1 MRRERERGRTDAMC
15 VRQTD
20 RQTDR
25 RTESFRV
32 LYLHIFS
39 NKLVYKK
46 VPLFVNFDI
55 RELDVSSLV
64 STH

>member
-1 MRRERERGRTDAMC
+1 MRRERGRPDVMC

-20 RQTDR
+20 RQT
-25 RTESFRV
+25 FHV
-32 LYLHIFS
+32 LFLHIFLD
-39 NKLVYKK
+39 KLEYNK

-64 STH
+64 SMH